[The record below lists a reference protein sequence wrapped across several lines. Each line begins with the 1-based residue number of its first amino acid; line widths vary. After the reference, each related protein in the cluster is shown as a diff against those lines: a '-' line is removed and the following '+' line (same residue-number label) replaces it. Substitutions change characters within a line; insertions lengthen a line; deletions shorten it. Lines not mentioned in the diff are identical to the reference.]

1 MLWIDRPTINS
12 DGAIVST
19 GFHALHVATLT
30 SPTDRLQIIQI
41 KEQFE
46 IALVRF

>member
-19 GFHALHVATLT
+19 GLNALHVATLT

-41 KEQFE
+41 KGQFE